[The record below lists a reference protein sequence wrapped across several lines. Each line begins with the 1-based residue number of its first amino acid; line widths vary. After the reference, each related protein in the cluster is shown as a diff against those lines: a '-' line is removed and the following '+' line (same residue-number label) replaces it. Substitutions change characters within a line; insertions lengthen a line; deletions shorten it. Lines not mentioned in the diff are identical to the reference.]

1 MSSLHASDQILAE
14 ERLRLMCAGDGKR
27 VDIAMAALWLA
38 ALRRPGI
45 DLEPY
50 CQHLATMAEA
60 VADQVRRRGAALEAL
75 RQVVAASYGYRGD
88 ADTYDDLQNADLIRV
103 IDRRKGLPVALSIV
117 YMHVARAQG
126 WDCVGL
132 SFPGHFLIRL
142 EVEGARHVLDPFY
155 GGIVREANDMRD
167 LLKSVGGSGAELS
180 PRHFEP
186 VADRDVLLRLENNT
200 KSRLLQRDDSAGAAQ
215 SVARMLMVAPD
226 LPELLFE
233 AGMLEAQLEHTRAA
247 IGLLD
252 RFLAV
257 TAAGAGFDEA
267 RYRAAHL
274 LQEWRRKLN

>member
-1 MSSLHASDQILAE
+1 MSLQVSDQLLAE
-14 ERLRLMCAGDGKR
+14 ERLRLICAGDGTQ
-27 VDIAMAALWLA
+27 VDIAMAGLWLA

-50 CQHLATMAEA
+50 NQHLATMVEA

-75 RQVVAASYGYRGD
+75 RQVIAASYGYRGD
-88 ADTYDDLQNADLIRV
+88 TDSYDDLQNADMIRV

-126 WDCVGL
+126 WECVGL

-142 EVEGARHVLDPFY
+142 GVDGVRHVLDPFY
-155 GGIVREANDMRD
+155 GGIVRAASDMRQ
-167 LLKSVGGSGAELS
+167 LLKSIGGDAAELS
-180 PRHFEP
+180 PRHFDAVP
-186 VADRDVLLRLENNT
+186 DRDVLLRLENNT
-200 KSRLLQRDDSAGAAQ
+200 KTRLLQREDPAGAAQ
-215 SVARMLMVAPD
+215 CMARMLMVAPD
-226 LPELLFE
+226 RPELLFE
-233 AGMLEAQLEHTRAA
+233 AATLEARLEHTRAA

-257 TAAGAGFDEA
+257 AATETGFDEA
-267 RYRAAHL
+267 RYRASRL